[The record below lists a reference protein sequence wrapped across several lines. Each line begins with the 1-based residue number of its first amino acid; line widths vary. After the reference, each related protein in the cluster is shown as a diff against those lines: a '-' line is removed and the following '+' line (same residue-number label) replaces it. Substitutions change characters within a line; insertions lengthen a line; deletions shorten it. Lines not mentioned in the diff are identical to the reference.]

1 MRKSNKM
8 LVKMLSLLLV
18 IVMVVS
24 VLYGCKKSSSSS
36 ESKKEKSEETIKVG
50 ILHSLSG
57 TMSISEVSLK
67 DAELMAIEEINN
79 NGGVLGKKLE
89 PIVEDGAS
97 DWPTFA
103 EKAKKLLTLSV

>member
-1 MRKSNKM
+1 MQ
-8 LVKMLSLLLV
+8 
-18 IVMVVS
+18 
-24 VLYGCKKSSSSS
+24 KSSSSS
-36 ESKKEKSEETIKVG
+36 ESEKEKSEETIKVG

-97 DWPTFA
+97 DYQH
-103 EKAKKLLTLSV
+103 LLKS